1 MFRGV
6 APGRRPW
13 DPKEQ
18 VQVRSKS
25 TGPQLAVKDI
35 AAAFEPEEDPLDVAK
50 RYQTFREA
58 KMRHTRDSLLG
69 SSSSYLED
77 VA

>member
-1 MFRGV
+1 MFRDV
-6 APGRRPW
+6 VPERRPW
-13 DPKEQ
+13 DPKGQ
-18 VQVRSKS
+18 VQVRAKS
-25 TGPQLAVKDI
+25 AGPPLAVKDI
-35 AAAFEPEEDPLDVAK
+35 AAVFEPGEDPRDVAK

-58 KMRHTRDSLLG
+58 KMRHARDSLLG